1 MQITCYT
8 AKNVKSVEIAK
19 RQKMDYEISKPDYCF
34 RGAELRTNFQDK
46 LLNFQ
51 FCVIQLRK
59 SFFKFRCNPIG
70 SSNTMQLY

>member
-19 RQKMDYEISKPDYCF
+19 HQKMDYEISKPDYCF

-46 LLNFQ
+46 LLT
-51 FCVIQLRK
+51 
-59 SFFKFRCNPIG
+59 
-70 SSNTMQLY
+70 SSSV